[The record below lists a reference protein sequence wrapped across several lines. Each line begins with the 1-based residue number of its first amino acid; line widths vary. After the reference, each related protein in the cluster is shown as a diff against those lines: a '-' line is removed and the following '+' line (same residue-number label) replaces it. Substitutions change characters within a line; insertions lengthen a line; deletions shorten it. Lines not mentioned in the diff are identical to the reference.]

1 MVATAW
7 LTVLDNHLEGLF
19 INLGYVKTAALNG
32 FVCGIGV
39 DVAFSFLLIYYWDMR
54 MRGCALVQLTVRLV
68 RVLFWLAQMAV
79 SGLTRQML
87 VPPRGSGATDP
98 LLTRRELGLFLG
110 QGMPQYGAMLAGWL
124 IFELQLVLLTNIDGV
139 THAARA
145 AGADWINVEGTIAA
159 VQVGWIQVAKMRCL
173 KLLGSADPGA
183 PKAFALLLTLAF
195 LLVALLNIPLL
206 LPSSVDGL
214 ANLMS
219 NDDGVYAVFRR
230 LVWVL
235 VVHAQTRIV
244 DLTCG
249 SVLVP
254 MGYPRMRVAI
264 AFVSFWCVAAPVAV
278 VGTMTSTFSLT
289 TLVKVQLCMACTS
302 IGQMLNALC
311 YGAFLLRLD
320 WAAAARL
327 IGARA
332 NTDRRA
338 AADEAEADNDA
349 PARISSVVPIVLAED
364 APHHLPV
371 GVAAPGCCVR
381 AASSTIQ

>member
-1 MVATAW
+1 
-7 LTVLDNHLEGLF
+7 
-19 INLGYVKTAALNG
+19 
-32 FVCGIGV
+32 
-39 DVAFSFLLIYYWDMR
+39 
-54 MRGCALVQLTVRLV
+54 
-68 RVLFWLAQMAV
+68 
-79 SGLTRQML
+79 
-87 VPPRGSGATDP
+87 
-98 LLTRRELGLFLG
+98 
-110 QGMPQYGAMLAGWL
+110 MPQYGAMLAGWL

-159 VQVGWIQVAKMRCL
+159 VQVGWIQARERPYVLKASPVTSPSPEKRQCSSPQVAKMRCL